1 MQQSLAKTVD
11 RDIRVALREFVRH
24 EHADV
29 PDTVF
34 LEEFALYAGETRA
47 DLATLNGSFH
57 GYEIKSAR
65 DTLER
70 LPRQVD
76 AYNAVFERAT
86 LVGAECH
93 LAEARPVV
101 PTWWGIIRARS
112 TEAGISLTR
121 LRQSRPNPAPKPQA
135 VAALLWKQEALE
147 ILTFLGLATG
157 MRSKPMAD
165 LIEQLAAAVTPE
177 RLSELVRQAIRA
189 RGDWRAAA
197 RQKLCGG
204 TFLRHANWW
213 RFRRTPYG
221 NRHR

>member
-1 MQQSLAKTVD
+1 MRESHAKTGD
-11 RDIRVALREFVRH
+11 KDIRVALRQFVRH
-24 EHADV
+24 EHAGV
-29 PDTVF
+29 SDTLF
-34 LEEFALYAGETRA
+34 LEEFALYGGETRA
-47 DLATLNGSFH
+47 DLAALNGVLH
-57 GYEIKSAR
+57 GYEIKSDL
-65 DTLER
+65 DTLDR

-93 LAEARPVV
+93 LMEVYPII
-101 PTWWGIIRARS
+101 PPWWGIIRARS
-112 TEAGISLTR
+112 TQAGILLTR

-135 VAALLWKQEALE
+135 IAALLWRQEALD
-147 ILTFLGLATG
+147 ILTLLGLATG

-165 LIEQLAAAVTPE
+165 LIEQLAGAVTPE
-177 RLSELVRQAIRA
+177 RLSELVRQALRA
-189 RGDWRAAA
+189 RGDWRVAA

-221 NRHR
+221 NRLR